1 MNILLQGLRT
11 LRAPWSTFKKYNI
24 SYLPNWNII
33 FSTTDSSIEYILAA
47 GWVSSTEQQPNDS
60 HTQTQFPRIFYE
72 KSSYEP
78 SPFALRGTNLL
89 PSFFTFSTFVFFQLE
104 EGVMV
109 VSVWKKIMLIFWLD
123 GPSWIFLH
131 LYFRDRKKK
140 IQFFLYY
147 KVISANRITARADLN
162 KPIFFQFRP
171 FYPKLWWRQSQSQN
185 LVNSNMY
192 SNRVRGLA
200 AVYGQPKNPS

>member
-1 MNILLQGLRT
+1 MLRILLWNNGLCHAQLSLLSSLKWKKMYLLISFVIILKYSLVQKNVMNILLQGLRT

-89 PSFFTFSTFVFFQLE
+89 PSFFTFLTFVFFQLE
-104 EGVMV
+104 EGVMA
-109 VSVWKKIMLIFWLD
+109 VSVWKKNYA
-123 GPSWIFLH
+123 H
-131 LYFRDRKKK
+131 
-140 IQFFLYY
+140 FF
-147 KVISANRITARADLN
+147 
-162 KPIFFQFRP
+162 
-171 FYPKLWWRQSQSQN
+171 
-185 LVNSNMY
+185 
-192 SNRVRGLA
+192 VRWA
-200 AVYGQPKNPS
+200 

>member
-1 MNILLQGLRT
+1 MLRILLWNNGLCHAQLSLLSSLKWKKMYLLISFVIILKYSLVQKNVMNILLQGLRT

-89 PSFFTFSTFVFFQLE
+89 PSFFTFLTFVFFQLE

-109 VSVWKKIMLIFWLD
+109 VSGWKKNYAH
-123 GPSWIFLH
+123 FL
-131 LYFRDRKKK
+131 
-140 IQFFLYY
+140 
-147 KVISANRITARADLN
+147 
-162 KPIFFQFRP
+162 
-171 FYPKLWWRQSQSQN
+171 
-185 LVNSNMY
+185 
-192 SNRVRGLA
+192 VRWA
-200 AVYGQPKNPS
+200 

>member
-1 MNILLQGLRT
+1 MQDTWLNIEQVNCSEYCFGIMDSVTRSYLFFLVWNGKKILLTSFVIILKYSLVQKNVMNILLQGLRT

-89 PSFFTFSTFVFFQLE
+89 PSFFTFLTFVFFQLE
-104 EGVMV
+104 EGVMA
-109 VSVWKKIMLIFWLD
+109 VSVWKKF
-123 GPSWIFLH
+123 
-131 LYFRDRKKK
+131 
-140 IQFFLYY
+140 
-147 KVISANRITARADLN
+147 
-162 KPIFFQFRP
+162 
-171 FYPKLWWRQSQSQN
+171 
-185 LVNSNMY
+185 
-192 SNRVRGLA
+192 
-200 AVYGQPKNPS
+200 